1 MPSVN
6 DRLSAAC
13 FSIGLAG
20 LHLFA
25 LGLWW
30 HRAVAIAG
38 IVLMLAGL
46 LRPGVGW
53 RRFGRI
59 ASVQA
64 VILWLLYLAFQLAT
78 VAVTDTAPFRMH
90 WEAALRWSYLAGFLL
105 VAYYLQG
112 QCRRIFSILA
122 WAVAGFFLGRLAYLD
137 ELLQHGY
144 DFWRFRHQLGFPT
157 AIPLGQYAATVLLIL
172 LILGPRFLACR
183 GWGARAAWLL
193 GLAIATECVFL
204 SQSRGVWGALLGV
217 LVLVSVSARRM
228 VSPLWRQYRKAVVL
242 VAALGLVVGMGQY
255 SVLAHRLA
263 EEGQTYRQLL
273 HGNVAAIP
281 MQRADGSEYS
291 IGVRVAMWRFGI
303 VHWLERPWFGWGP
316 AGTRHLIAC
325 CAPEVFRRFNDLHSA
340 PVELLLRFG
349 VVGLVLAAAVGV
361 TAVTPVLQALRTRR
375 LPADVFLLVMA
386 ALSLHGLLALVNFR
400 MLNYD
405 WRFFWFLY
413 GGIAASF
420 AFVRENDREIETSHR
435 SVALRQGR
443 GEKTQARREGEAAPA
458 EVSFRALVPGRTVGP
473 APLRFLRGLRPASK
487 CQAGAGA
494 PPAEG
499 NGSGRLPGVSAPFFP
514 L

>member
-6 DRLSAAC
+6 DRLAAL
-13 FSIGLAG
+13 GLAG
-20 LHLFA
+20 LYLFA

-30 HRAVAIAG
+30 HRAVAVAG
-38 IVLMLAGL
+38 IALMLAGL

-59 ASVQA
+59 ASVKA
-64 VILWLLYLAFQLAT
+64 AILWLLYLAFQLAT
-78 VAVTDTAPFRMH
+78 VAVTDPVSFPGH
-90 WEAALRWSYLAGFLL
+90 WKAALRWSYLAGFLL

-112 QCRRIFSILA
+112 QCRRIVSVLA
-122 WAVAGFFLGRLAYLD
+122 WAVAGFFLGRLAHLD
-137 ELLQHGY
+137 ELLQQGHE
-144 DFWRFRHQLGFPT
+144 FWRFRHQLGFPT
-157 AIPLGQYAATVLLIL
+157 AIPMGQYAATVLLTL
-172 LILGPRFLACR
+172 LILGPRFLAR
-183 GWGARAAWLL
+183 HGRLAWVVWFL
-193 GLAIATECVFL
+193 GLAIAAECVFL
-204 SQSRGVWGALLGV
+204 SQSRGVWGTLLGV
-217 LVLVSVSARRM
+217 LVLVSFFAWRM
-228 VSPLWRQYRKAVVL
+228 APSLWRRYRKAVVL
-242 VAALGLVVGMGQY
+242 FAALGVLVGMSQY

-273 HGNVAAIP
+273 QGNFAAIP

-303 VHWLERPWFGWGP
+303 AHWLERPWFGWGP
-316 AGTRHLIAC
+316 AGTRRLIAC
-325 CAPEVFRRFNDLHSA
+325 CAPEVFRRFNDLHNA

-349 VVGLVLAAAVGV
+349 IVGLVLVAAVGV
-361 TAVTPVLQALRTRR
+361 TAVRPALRALRTRR
-375 LPADVFLLVMA
+375 LPVDVFLLVMA

-420 AFVRENDREIETSHR
+420 AFVKENDRETETSHR
-435 SVALRQGR
+435 PVALRQGS
-443 GEKTQARREGEAAPA
+443 GEKAQARREGEAAPA
-458 EVSFRALVPGRTVGP
+458 EVPFRTLVPGRTFGP
-473 APLRFLRGLRPASK
+473 ASLRFLRGLRPASK
-487 CQAGAGA
+487 RQAGAGA

-499 NGSGRLPGVSAPFFP
+499 DGSGRLPGVSAPFFP